1 MVQLWKKI
9 GVQLFAIPE
18 RVRLLPVSYVY
29 VALLSS
35 TNCRHLWLQQH
46 TRSSESDKS
55 GLFYGIG
62 KCCGKMFVSRPPQSP
77 LDTISTLAEQ
87 ADLARERELHLST
100 ARALQIPKYGHFKT
114 ESTLFRALSLRHLT
128 FLSFCYLSPRGDWN
142 RPRASQFLKFLCFAN
157 CWTVIMLFLWI
168 SGN

>member
-18 RVRLLPVSYVY
+18 RVRLFPVSHVF

-35 TNCRHLWLQQH
+35 TNCRQLWLQQLA
-46 TRSSESDKS
+46 RSSESDKS

-62 KCCGKMFVSRPPQSP
+62 KCCGKMFVSRPPQPPS
-77 LDTISTLAEQ
+77 DIISTLAEQ
-87 ADLARERELHLST
+87 LIWQANGYFTCRKRA
-100 ARALQIPKYGHFKT
+100 ALQIPKYGHFKT
-114 ESTLFRALSLRHLT
+114 QSTLFRELSLRHLT

-142 RPRASQFLKFLCFAN
+142 RPRASQFSNSFGLQI
-157 CWTVIMLFLWI
+157 VEQ
-168 SGN
+168 